1 MKISLLG
8 ELLLGLEG
16 TYIHTSFLFV
26 CRPPSVNDKIF
37 ALIRELAGDQKT
49 VKVSDIIERCSTKG
63 YNRQQVDSCI
73 EEYEELN
80 VWQVNQTHTKLTF
93 I

>member
-1 MKISLLG
+1 M
-8 ELLLGLEG
+8 
-16 TYIHTSFLFV
+16 
-26 CRPPSVNDKIF
+26 NDKIF

-49 VKVSDIIERCSTKG
+49 VKVSDIIEKCTAKG
-63 YNRQQVDSCI
+63 YNPQQIESCI

-93 I
+93 L

>member
-1 MKISLLG
+1 M
-8 ELLLGLEG
+8 
-16 TYIHTSFLFV
+16 
-26 CRPPSVNDKIF
+26 NDKIF
-37 ALIRELAGDQKT
+37 ALIRELAGDEKT
-49 VKVSDIIERCSTKG
+49 VKVSDIMEKCAAKG
-63 YNRQQVDSCI
+63 YNPHQVESCI